1 MEKLRY
7 RFIIMQ
13 GYTLLSQRISRM
25 EESLTIAMTQKARE
39 LKAQGRDVLSF
50 SAGEPDFDTPQ
61 VIKDAA
67 IKAINDGKT
76 KYTAVPGIPELQQAI
91 ADKLKRD
98 NGLTYAPNQIVVSNG
113 AKQSLF
119 ILFAILL
126 DAGDEVIIPNPAW
139 VSYPE
144 MVNYYQGKPVFIQ
157 TDESTGFKLTPEAL
171 KAAITPKTK
180 ILMLNSPSNPTGC
193 VYTKEDILALGEVLK
208 GTDILV
214 FSDEMYEKLVFD
226 GTVFT
231 SFAAVSDD
239 MYKRTVTINGISKA
253 VAMTGWRMGYFAFHD
268 MALVK
273 AAIKLQSQSTSNI
286 NTPTQYAAITALDGS
301 ADADIEMM
309 RKAFEERKNFAVSA
323 FNEIDGLSV
332 ANGHGAF
339 YIFVNCS
346 QVERDS
352 MKFCLSLLEK
362 AGIATVPGVGFG
374 SDGYFRF
381 SYATDIDT
389 IREGINRI
397 AEFVKAYH
405 A

>member
-1 MEKLRY
+1 
-7 RFIIMQ
+7 MQ
-13 GYTLLSQRISRM
+13 GKTLLSQRINRM

-67 IKAINDGKT
+67 IKAINEGKT
-76 KYTAVPGIPELQQAI
+76 KYTAVAGIPELQKAI

-98 NGLTYAPNQIVVSNG
+98 NGLEYAPNNIVISNG
-113 AKQSLF
+113 AKQSLYN
-119 ILFAILL
+119 LFAILL
-126 DAGDEVIIPNPAW
+126 NPGDEVIIPNPAW

-144 MVNYYQGKPVFIQ
+144 MVNYFEGKPVFVQ

-171 KAAITPKTK
+171 KNAMTPKTK
-180 ILMLNSPSNPTGC
+180 ILMINSPSNPTGC
-193 VYTKEDILALGEVLK
+193 VYSKEEILALGEVLK

-214 FSDEMYEKLVFD
+214 FSDEMYEKLVYD

-239 MYKRTVTINGISKA
+239 MYQRTITINGISKA
-253 VAMTGWRMGYFAFHD
+253 VAMTGWRMGYFAYHN
-268 MALVK
+268 MEIVK
-273 AAIKLQSQSTSNI
+273 AAVKLQSQSTSNI
-286 NTPTQYAAITALDGS
+286 NTPTQYAAITAVDGS
-301 ADADIEMM
+301 ADADIETM
-309 RKAFEERKNFAVSA
+309 RQAFQKRKDFAVES
-323 FNEIDGLSV
+323 FNKIEGLSV
-332 ANGHGAF
+332 DNSLGAF
-339 YIFVNCS
+339 YLFVNCS
-346 QVERDS
+346 KIEKDS
-352 MKFCLSLLEK
+352 MKFCLRLLEE
-362 AGIATVPGVGFG
+362 AGIATVPGIGFG

-389 IREGINRI
+389 IKQGIDRI
-397 AEFVKAYH
+397 AAFVKAYH

>member
-1 MEKLRY
+1 M
-7 RFIIMQ
+7 
-13 GYTLLSQRISRM
+13 LSQRISRM

-67 IKAINDGKT
+67 IKAINEGKS
-76 KYTAVPGIPELQQAI
+76 KYTAVAGIPELQQAI

-98 NGLTYAPNQIVVSNG
+98 NNLDYAPNNIVVSNG

-144 MVNYYQGKPVFIQ
+144 MVNYYEGKPVFIQ

-193 VYTKEDILALGEVLK
+193 VYSKEEILALGEVLK

-214 FSDEMYEKLVFD
+214 FSDEMYEKLVYD

-231 SFAAVSDD
+231 SFASVSED

-268 MALVK
+268 MAIVK

-309 RKAFEERKNFAVSA
+309 RKAFQERKDFAVKA
-323 FNEIDGLSV
+323 FNAIEGLSV
-332 ANGHGAF
+332 DNSLGAF
-339 YIFVNCS
+339 YLFVNCS
-346 QVERDS
+346 QIEKDS
-352 MKFCLSLLEK
+352 MKFCLKLLED
-362 AGIATVPGVGFG
+362 AGIATVPGIGFG

-381 SYATDIDT
+381 SYATDVDT
-389 IREGINRI
+389 IKHGIDRI
-397 AEFVKAYH
+397 AAFVKAYH
-405 A
+405 G

>member
-1 MEKLRY
+1 
-7 RFIIMQ
+7 MQ
-13 GYTLLSQRISRM
+13 GYTLLSQRINRM

-39 LKAQGRDVLSF
+39 LKAEGRNVLSF

-67 IKAINDGKT
+67 IKAINEGKS
-76 KYTAVPGIPELQQAI
+76 KYTAVAGIPELQQTI

-98 NGLTYAPNQIVVSNG
+98 NGLDYAPNNIVVSNG

-157 TDESTGFKLTPEAL
+157 TDESTGFKLTPDAL

-180 ILMLNSPSNPTGC
+180 ILMLNSPSNPTGS
-193 VYTKEDILALGEVLK
+193 VYSKEEILALGEVLK

-231 SFAAVSDD
+231 SFASVSED

-268 MALVK
+268 MSVVK

-301 ADADIEMM
+301 ADADIEAM
-309 RKAFEERKNFAVSA
+309 RQAFEERKNFAVKA

-332 ANGHGAF
+332 ANGSGAF
-339 YIFVNCS
+339 YLFVNCS
-346 QVERDS
+346 QVEKDS
-352 MKFCLSLLEK
+352 MKFCLRLLEE
-362 AGIATVPGVGFG
+362 AGIATVPGIGFG

-381 SYATDIDT
+381 SYAMDIDT
-389 IREGINRI
+389 IREGIERI
-397 AEFVKAYH
+397 AQFVKAYH